1 MEYSEADKNHKP
13 EHVPVPGEDES
24 LGLTK
29 FDSPK
34 LLLMGKKADRHLEML
49 EMEIIQELFKSDAYL
64 MDKAW
69 AEKDEK
75 PLKEKKPANGCK
87 CLDGFYTEHSLCS

>member
-1 MEYSEADKNHKP
+1 M
-13 EHVPVPGEDES
+13 PGEDES

-34 LLLMGKKADRHLEML
+34 LLLTSKKTVDRHLEML

-69 AEKDEK
+69 AEEQEK
-75 PLKEKKPANGCK
+75 PLKEKNPANGCK